1 MTLICD
7 LALIVGISIAGI
19 CSTNEAPPDRLPPD
33 DPDAWSF
40 MPVRPVRPVQPA
52 AIHVKEDTSP
62 PVLVSFPPVVIT
74 KTIELARPERIIV
87 PPQVEPEIDY
97 LRMAVEASY
106 KQRRTELAN
115 WPSIEVP
122 KNDITNE
129 LKQITTPFDVSLN
142 SLPKPPSATKLTPP
156 VQRVRPGYEAAS
168 VTSGLPI
175 DNSRIVTADRY
186 ITGILETG
194 INSQLDGDAGGEIII
209 QTSRDT
215 YGYHGRNVLIPK
227 GSRLICDYKSPE
239 LVGSTRLAIN
249 CKRILLAGH
258 RAEIYQLS
266 STAGDV
272 QGRSGITGN
281 VDNRFWEK
289 YGTAFILS
297 GISTAVRI
305 ASSMSDNEIAA
316 NGSEELSE
324 KFGEITASVLE
335 QTVNLAPIITVPQ
348 GTRIQI
354 RPRKDWYI
362 REVVTGYQQAK
373 G

>member
-7 LALIVGISIAGI
+7 LALIVGISFASI
-19 CSTNEAPPDRLPPD
+19 CTTLETPPDTLPPD

-40 MPVRPVRPVQPA
+40 KPVRPA
-52 AIHVKEDTSP
+52 AIIVKEDTSP
-62 PVLVSFPPVVIT
+62 PVRISFPPVIIT
-74 KTIELARPERIIV
+74 KTIEKMVLLEPSPDPELK
-87 PPQVEPEIDY
+87 PDY
-97 LRMAVEASY
+97 LRLAVEESY
-106 KQRRTELAN
+106 KQRQTELSN
-115 WPSIEVP
+115 WPSIDAP
-122 KNDITNE
+122 KNENHNKLSLTAP
-129 LKQITTPFDVSLN
+129 LFD
-142 SLPKPPSATKLTPP
+142 KPLTPP
-156 VQRVRPGYEAAS
+156 VQRVALGQPNYEAAS

-258 RAEIYQLS
+258 RAEIYQLF

-272 QGRSGITGN
+272 QGRSGITGD

-297 GISTAVRI
+297 GISSAVRI
-305 ASSMSDNEIAA
+305 ASSMGNSEVATS
-316 NGSEELSE
+316 GSEELSE

-335 QTVNLAPIITVPQ
+335 QTINLAPIITVPQ

-362 REVVTGYQQAK
+362 REVVTGSQQEK